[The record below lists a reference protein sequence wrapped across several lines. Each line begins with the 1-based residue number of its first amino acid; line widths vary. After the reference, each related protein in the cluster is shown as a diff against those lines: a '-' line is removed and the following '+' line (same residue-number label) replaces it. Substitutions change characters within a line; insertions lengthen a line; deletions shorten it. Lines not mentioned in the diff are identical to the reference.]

1 MEAYLSLVSF
11 LPPGKEP
18 TESYNKRLKVDQS
31 YNILDLQFI
40 DKLNVYTIKGDE
52 EKKGGKEDNS
62 TIKFKIKNVYII
74 I

>member
-1 MEAYLSLVSF
+1 MDAYLSLVSF

-18 TESYNKRLKVDQS
+18 TESYNKRLKVDHS

-40 DKLNVYTIKGDE
+40 DKLNDYTIKDE

-74 I
+74 T